1 MVFLP
6 VKPLEPFE
14 HVHEGKNKWFKC
26 RPEFYDVLF
35 YDMKQKYFVSDIIRL
50 DQSDFVSQWTGG
62 KKKGGKS
69 EKARREALH
78 E

>member
-1 MVFLP
+1 MPHTIVELFLKTRTSGMVFLP
-6 VKPLEPFE
+6 VKPLGPFE

-50 DQSDFVSQWTGG
+50 D
-62 KKKGGKS
+62 
-69 EKARREALH
+69 
-78 E
+78 

>member
-50 DQSDFVSQWTGG
+50 D
-62 KKKGGKS
+62 
-69 EKARREALH
+69 
-78 E
+78 